1 MRDIP
6 EPRQE
11 FYPSSPCCC
20 LSHFMPSGWF
30 LLPETTEC
38 VALTFSFKF
47 AADHF
52 YKKVKL
58 KNKKWN
64 FTKFRIFNL
73 NYFRSISHK
82 CGWKNCGQLPGPRL
96 PRTSLQGVSD
106 VGPGQPS
113 LKEKSHLEPSRD
125 GGDMARERKE
135 PIQDMMQ
142 EDHQPTERDDY

>member
-1 MRDIP
+1 
-6 EPRQE
+6 
-11 FYPSSPCCC
+11 
-20 LSHFMPSGWF
+20 
-30 LLPETTEC
+30 LPETTEC

-73 NYFRSISHK
+73 NYFRSIFSQVWLK
-82 CGWKNCGQLPGPRL
+82 KLWAIAWTKASQNQSARGVRCGARPAQFER
-96 PRTSLQGVSD
+96 
-106 VGPGQPS
+106 
-113 LKEKSHLEPSRD
+113 KESSGTSRD
-125 GGDMARERKE
+125 GVDMARERKE